1 MRNVT
6 ITLEEKVAQWA
17 RVEAARRDTSVSR
30 MVGEMLTEKMKEDA
44 AYDAAQARCFSV
56 QPRVM
61 GRPGD
66 RLPTR
71 DEIYDRPFLR

>member
-17 RVEAARRDTSVSR
+17 RVEAARRDTSLSR
-30 MVGEMLTEKMKEDA
+30 FVGELLAEKMDEDA
-44 AYDAAQARCFSV
+44 AYEAAQARCFSI
-56 QPRVM
+56 QPRPL
-61 GRPGD
+61 RHPGD

-71 DEIYDRPFLR
+71 DEIYDRPRLR